1 MADNNNTTKNDR
13 PPFKRAWFW
22 VTIVISFALFIFSL
36 VLTTKAAMKIDNAD
50 TNRVTLGGS
59 LTIDSNLFDDDDE
72 EDTMRLYAPN
82 ETGEVGGLA
91 ITINS
96 IERNFSTGNRFD
108 TPDEGMEYIKINLTL
123 TNKSKDRIEYNPFD
137 FELENGEGD
146 IQDYATSLQE
156 DHLGSGSL
164 ASGGKKTGSLV
175 FEVPAKDTNLTLY
188 YEDYTNGEA
197 GFRLY

>member
-1 MADNNNTTKNDR
+1 
-13 PPFKRAWFW
+13 
-22 VTIVISFALFIFSL
+22 
-36 VLTTKAAMKIDNAD
+36 MKIDNAD